1 MRYKVQYIMVSLKK
15 EDHGTKIKTCKTVTV
30 K

>member
-1 MRYKVQYIMVSLKK
+1 MNCRVQYIMVSLKK
-15 EDHGTKIKTCKTVTV
+15 EDHGTEIKTCKTVTV

>member
-1 MRYKVQYIMVSLKK
+1 MRYRVQYIMVSLKK
-15 EDHGTKIKTCKTVTV
+15 EDHGTKVKTRKTATV